1 MLRKLKERGLMITEA
16 HPGVY
21 RITGAL
27 SVAQVVVTSRLPTG
41 QYSAFKALA
50 KNASKEDILKLLSLA
65 DGSDPRM
72 VDYVR
77 AVLIVSIVINEE
89 TVEKIKEA
97 GIMPEAVRRLFKEEF
112 EEERK
117 EARDERSQ
125 EIYERMRAAN
135 IPEEQARAIAFG

>member
-1 MLRKLKERGLMITEA
+1 MLRKLKERGLTVAEA
-16 HPGVY
+16 HPGIY
-21 RITGAL
+21 RIVGAL
-27 SVAQVVVTSRLPTG
+27 SVPTQVVVTSRLPAG
-41 QYSAFKALA
+41 QYSPFKALA

-97 GIMPEAVRRLFKEEF
+97 GIMPEAVKRIFKEEL
-112 EEERK
+112 EEAEKKGRQER
-117 EARDERSQ
+117 Q
-125 EIYERMRAAN
+125 CEIFSVNY
-135 IPEEQARAIAFG
+135 GLL